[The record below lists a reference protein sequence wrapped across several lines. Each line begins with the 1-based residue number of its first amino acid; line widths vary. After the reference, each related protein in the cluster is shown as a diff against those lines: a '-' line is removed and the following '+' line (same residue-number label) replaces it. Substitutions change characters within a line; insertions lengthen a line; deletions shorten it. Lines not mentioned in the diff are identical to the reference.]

1 VKAEQGLP
9 ANAGS
14 ILDILGFVQNH
25 VLPLDPLKVL
35 LVLGDLE
42 GYQHTSRLRWV
53 VHRPVGSS
61 L

>member
-14 ILDILGFVQNH
+14 ILDILGFVQYH

-35 LVLGDLE
+35 LVLGDLQS
-42 GYQHTSRLRWV
+42 YQHTSRLRWV
-53 VHRPVGSS
+53 VH
-61 L
+61 